1 MLVRLIFTK
10 KGEPYKKA
18 IQDAYGFK
26 IYNDINGWD
35 LVKDMTHEQFD
46 ALQKAVNNDLLSRII
61 LRPLK
66 Y

>member
-26 IYNDINGWD
+26 IYNDVNRWD

-61 LRPLK
+61 LIQH
-66 Y
+66 